1 MQAFVYRLVERL
13 VDDGPP
19 LSRNRHFHTFD
30 SPEGKQAL
38 RIARR
43 LRSVARDLHEAT
55 APYHLQ
61 EEERGARRI
70 RLEIPLHTGT
80 RTTWLTDKEWR
91 LLQRMHDPSRSGRA

>member
-30 SPEGKQAL
+30 TPEGRQAL

-55 APYHLQ
+55 APDQLE

-70 RLEIPLHTGT
+70 RLEIPLPAGT
-80 RTTWLTDKEWR
+80 RTTWLTEKEWR
-91 LLQRMHDPSRSGRA
+91 LLQRMHESPGAGSA

>member
-30 SPEGKQAL
+30 SPEGRQAL

-43 LRSVARDLHEAT
+43 LRSVARDLRDAT
-55 APYHLQ
+55 APYQLR
-61 EEERGARRI
+61 EEEEGPRRI
-70 RLEIPLHTGT
+70 RLEIPLHAGV
-80 RTTWLTDKEWR
+80 RTTWLTEREWR
-91 LLQRMHDPSRSGRA
+91 LLRRMHDP